1 MEDQHDI
8 AGLSKGLLE
17 AQELYC
23 KKRIE
28 TGKPC
33 ADLRKQV
40 ELYEAKLR
48 EAVTRAE
55 DPLAPMA
62 RTLLAKQ
69 EQFRK
74 VWELSLRRGTRAYYC
89 EFEAW
94 QDAAMALR
102 KVVGLPAWSLT
113 LKKVPKVFS

>member
-17 AQELYC
+17 AQELYY

-33 ADLRKQV
+33 TDLREKV
-40 ELYEAKLR
+40 ELFEAKLR
-48 EAVTRAE
+48 ESVTRVE
-55 DPLAPMA
+55 DPIAPLAQAM
-62 RTLLAKQ
+62 LAKQ

-74 VWELSLRRGTRAYYC
+74 IWALSLRRGTRTYFC
-89 EFEAW
+89 EFQEW
-94 QDAAMALR
+94 QDAAVRLR
-102 KVVGLPAWSLT
+102 KAIGMPSWSLT
-113 LKKVPKVFS
+113 LKRVPKVFS